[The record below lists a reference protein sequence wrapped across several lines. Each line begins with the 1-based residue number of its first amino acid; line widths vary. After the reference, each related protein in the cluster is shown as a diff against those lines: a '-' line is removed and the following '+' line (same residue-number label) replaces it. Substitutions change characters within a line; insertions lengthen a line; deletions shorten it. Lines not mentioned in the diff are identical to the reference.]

1 MNTALVCF
9 LRTCKLSHSRS
20 IQGPTTVVV
29 SQSWSI
35 TNSERSLKEIPKEM
49 PALRQGKERT
59 QPWKLCLGAQGPR
72 NLSRSSFARECTG
85 TSFLVSTALQL
96 KQTSQ
101 HPNACSHPLLAPLMT
116 EALWSFTVILNKSS
130 VGKPGSIYE
139 ICSHRTVAGRKP
151 DSLLG
156 YACALCYLGISEQGT
171 VTEIISLSPHPGKVG
186 GNPNFQRDWQS

>member
-9 LRTCKLSHSRS
+9 LRTCKLSHSRL
-20 IQGPTTVVV
+20 IQGPRTVVV

-35 TNSERSLKEIPKEM
+35 TNSERSLKEIPKEI
-49 PALRQGKERT
+49 PALRQGRERT

-72 NLSRSSFARECTG
+72 NLFRSSFARECTG
-85 TSFLVSTALQL
+85 TCFLVSTA
-96 KQTSQ
+96 Q
-101 HPNACSHPLLAPLMT
+101 HPNACSHPLLALLMT

-130 VGKPGSIYE
+130 LGKPGSIYE
-139 ICSHRTVAGRKP
+139 ICSHMTVAGRKP

-171 VTEIISLSPHPGKVG
+171 ITEIISLSPHPGKVG
-186 GNPNFQRDWQS
+186 GNPNFQRDWKS